1 MTEERCAGCG
11 IALAPFDGP
20 THRYIESSPA
30 CWALYGEL
38 LAREFSD
45 PLYFTAHRL
54 SVDTYAVQHPGRESR
69 QSTQSVAVHL
79 MSLYAVLEGGLS
91 PSAVTPLLDG
101 FVKAGGYAWL
111 TPPAFRG
118 RLTVAHVLG
127 ARDAVEHG
135 RRVTEWARDAWA
147 AWQPHHGTIARWAAP
162 LLDRAH

>member
-54 SVDTYAVQHPGRESR
+54 SVDAYAAQHPGRESR

-79 MSLYAVLEGGLS
+79 MSLYAIFERGM
-91 PSAVTPLLDG
+91 PPAAVTPLLDR
-101 FVKAGGYAWL
+101 FVKAGGYEWM
-111 TPPAFRG
+111 PPPPLRG
-118 RLTVAHVLG
+118 RLTVAHPLAAG
-127 ARDAVEHG
+127 DAVEHG
-135 RRVTEWARDAWA
+135 RRVTEWARDVWEAWGP
-147 AWQPHHGTIARWAAP
+147 QHGTIARWAAP
-162 LLDRAH
+162 LLAGQR